1 MLSFHYRLGTV
12 HLHWRLCFHQR
23 RYGRV
28 RQILDS
34 KSGQSFLL
42 GAHIASPKFR
52 NPSHYLHS
60 TAQTT
65 ALHLHLR
72 TTRRPTT
79 TMSDRHN
86 RVGSKPGAGGIAS
99 RESMALARKSRLR
112 DLAMETSDLSKDPY
126 FMRNHLGTFE
136 CKLCSTLHTNEGNYL
151 AHTQGKRHQSNLARR
166 AHMEGIKTKVATV
179 APEILMP
186 KIVKIGRPG
195 FRVER
200 TQDAATGQRVLRFEI
215 DFPRIE
221 KGIQPRHR
229 LMSAYEQRVEPADNK
244 WQYLL
249 VAAIPYQTIG
259 FKIPNE
265 KIDRRPGKFSTS
277 WNAGNLTFVVVL
289 QYENKLLG
297 SEDMEVEVIGASAN
311 AAGNNSSSSSSSSS
325 GSGSSAVAVLG

>member
-1 MLSFHYRLGTV
+1 MANSANPRNLWKNFCSP
-12 HLHWRLCFHQR
+12 HQN
-23 RYGRV
+23 Y
-28 RQILDS
+28 
-34 KSGQSFLL
+34 
-42 GAHIASPKFR
+42 
-52 NPSHYLHS
+52 NPNHYLTS
-60 TAQTT
+60 
-65 ALHLHLR
+65 LHH
-72 TTRRPTT
+72 RRPTT

>member
-1 MLSFHYRLGTV
+1 M
-12 HLHWRLCFHQR
+12 
-23 RYGRV
+23 
-28 RQILDS
+28 
-34 KSGQSFLL
+34 
-42 GAHIASPKFR
+42 
-52 NPSHYLHS
+52 
-60 TAQTT
+60 
-65 ALHLHLR
+65 
-72 TTRRPTT
+72 
-79 TMSDRHN
+79 
-86 RVGSKPGAGGIAS
+86 AS
-99 RESMALARKSRLR
+99 REATALARKSRLR

-126 FMRNHLGTFE
+126 FMRNQMGTFE

-166 AHMEGIKTKVATV
+166 AHQEASKMKKVEV
-179 APEILMP
+179 IAPLVVVP
-186 KIVKIGRPG
+186 KIIKIGRPG

-229 LMSAYEQRVEPADNK
+229 LMSAYEQRIEPADNK

-277 WNAGNLTFVVVL
+277 WNPGLHMFVVSL
-289 QYENKLLG
+289 QYENKLID
-297 SEDMEVEVIGASAN
+297 STDVEVLGD
-311 AAGNNSSSSSSSSS
+311 GGS
-325 GSGSSAVAVLG
+325 GSGSAVQSTNVAVLGSDGGDHMDIEVLG